1 MTETETMT
9 ASIEQVR
16 EERGRGDN
24 KISLVIYDTFL
35 QEKVIQ
41 NEESEAGKDGMEEHD
56 DGMNDFE
63 IIDDTNDEVEES
75 EERESPESNSSSAS
89 KRKSFQP
96 QKIGEE
102 LGIEFG
108 DGQFY

>member
-1 MTETETMT
+1 M
-9 ASIEQVR
+9 
-16 EERGRGDN
+16 
-24 KISLVIYDTFL
+24 
-35 QEKVIQ
+35 IQ

-108 DGQFY
+108 DG